1 MIGFDG
7 VRAIRTVDFGGSGE
21 ANAVAEKR
29 AKMPVASNDFA
40 LVIGFPF

>member
-1 MIGFDG
+1 
-7 VRAIRTVDFGGSGE
+7 
-21 ANAVAEKR
+21 VAEKR